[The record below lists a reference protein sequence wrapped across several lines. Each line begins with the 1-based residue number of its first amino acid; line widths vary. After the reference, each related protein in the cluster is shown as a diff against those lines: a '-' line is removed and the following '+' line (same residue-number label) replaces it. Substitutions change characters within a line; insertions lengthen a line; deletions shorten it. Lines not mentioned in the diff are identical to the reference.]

1 MIAKLRTEAKHA
13 FETNETNFK
22 LLNNEVFGKTIENV
36 RKHGDIN
43 LVKQTEEEIIRI
55 RTLSYNKNVFRIFIR
70 NRNEKNTT
78 KNE

>member
-43 LVKQTEEEIIRI
+43 LVKQTEEEII
-55 RTLSYNKNVFRIFIR
+55 
-70 NRNEKNTT
+70 
-78 KNE
+78 